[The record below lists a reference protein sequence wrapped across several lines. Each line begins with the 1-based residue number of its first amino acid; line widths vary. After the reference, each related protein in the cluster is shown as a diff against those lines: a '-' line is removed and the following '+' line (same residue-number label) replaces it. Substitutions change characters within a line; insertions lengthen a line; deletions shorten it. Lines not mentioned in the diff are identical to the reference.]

1 MALPPRRRLEGHAAL
16 AEKMGGGSLKDV
28 REK

>member
-1 MALPPRRRLEGHAAL
+1 MALPPRRRLEGVAAL
-16 AEKMGGGSLKDV
+16 ARKMGYGPFKDV